1 MDCSLPGS
9 SVHGILQARILGWVA
24 LPFSGDLL
32 DPGIELGF
40 PVLQKDSL
48 SSEPSGKPRNPVSL
62 SSGNWNIGKDVEK
75 RELLSIVG
83 GTVNW
88 CSHSRKKLWRFLKK
102 LKIELPHDPGIR
114 FGYVYIQRKWKHK
127 FEKIH
132 VPDTHSSIRAK
143 MWKQSECPS
152 TD

>member
-24 LPFSGDLL
+24 IPFSGDLL

-48 SSEPSGKPRNPVSL
+48 SSEPSGKSSIIVQWQLEHWQGCGEKGTFVHCWWDCKLVQSL
-62 SSGNWNIGKDVEK
+62 S
-75 RELLSIVG
+75 
-83 GTVNW
+83 
-88 CSHSRKKLWRFLKK
+88 KKLWRFLKK
-102 LKIELPHDPGIR
+102 LKIELPHDPGIHL
-114 FGYVYIQRKWKHK
+114 GYVYIQRKWKHK

-132 VPDTHSSIRAK
+132 VPDTRSSIRAK